1 MKVAVVKALTR
12 RIEDRYG
19 SNRLA
24 ALAASVSPSVWS
36 DYCND
41 DKPTCSIP
49 FGRLLMVANA
59 DERAAFAEL
68 LTGAGE
74 CPPGD
79 LACAAMDAAEGGV
92 RLQSFVRVAAS
103 DGVVTPR
110 EARAIV
116 SEALDERSRLD
127 RVIRLAERA
136 A

>member
-12 RIEDRYG
+12 RIENRIG

-24 ALAASVSPSVWS
+24 ALAAGVQPSVWS
-36 DYCND
+36 GYVND
-41 DKPTCSIP
+41 DKPECTIP
-49 FGRLLMVANA
+49 IGRLLDIATP
-59 DERAAFAEL
+59 DELAAFAEL

>member
-1 MKVAVVKALTR
+1 MKVAVVKALCR

-19 SNRLA
+19 SNRFA
-24 ALAASVSPSVWS
+24 AIAAGVSPSVWS

-41 DKPTCSIP
+41 DKPTCTIP

-59 DERAAFAEL
+59 EERVAFAEL
-68 LTGAGE
+68 LTEATD

-79 LACAAMDAAEGGV
+79 LACAAIEAAEGGV
-92 RLQSFVRVAAS
+92 GLNRTVRLAVA
-103 DGVVTPR
+103 DGTITPR
-110 EARAIV
+110 EAREIV
-116 SEALDERSRLD
+116 REGVAEKARLD